1 VIHFRYHAETSG
13 DTRFAAGGNA
23 AAQGSNKIQNQ
34 SRGGRIQRKRVLDCM
49 KSTLPISTDT
59 IVSTLRSRT
68 NYLSGTEVMFILG
81 ISRNTLCQQ
90 VRDGAIPAYKFGKNY
105 RYDPALLAGWIEAR
119 QM

>member
-1 VIHFRYHAETSG
+1 
-13 DTRFAAGGNA
+13 
-23 AAQGSNKIQNQ
+23 
-34 SRGGRIQRKRVLDCM
+34 
-49 KSTLPISTDT
+49 
-59 IVSTLRSRT
+59 
-68 NYLSGTEVMFILG
+68 MFILG